1 MAIMATS
8 EHPPTL
14 FCWTRFG
21 AEAGQPINQIL
32 RRKEQ
37 ERSANN
43 GIFLWGIGNAV
54 GAGIR
59 ELVRRC
65 DSPEVLFSPIMGAA
79 RKEDVTPESVVAW
92 TLAETHDGRE
102 YPLPSCSLVTSRQG
116 VSSPKAAHYAL
127 VCFSGESLVA
137 CSQGWTLTF
146 STLRNLVS
154 GRQIGASQVTA
165 VVARDVEA
173 LEKGR
178 TYEVAFR
185 AHLVEPYFIR
195 LRQPVALSP
204 LGGSDEDWATA
215 VESVWSQRV
224 HQSLTSGMFSNGEA
238 LLAR

>member
-1 MAIMATS
+1 MATS
-8 EHPPTL
+8 EHLPTL

-21 AEAGQPINQIL
+21 AEAGQLTDQIL

-37 ERSANN
+37 ERIANN

-54 GAGIR
+54 GPGIR

-92 TLAETHDGRE
+92 TLGETHDGKE
-102 YPLPSCSLVTSRQG
+102 YPLPSCSLVTSRQSA
-116 VSSPKAAHYAL
+116 SSPKAAHYAL
-127 VCFSGESLVA
+127 VCFSGESLVP
-137 CSQGWTLTF
+137 SSPGLTLAF
-146 STLRNLVS
+146 DTLRNLLS
-154 GRQIGASQVTA
+154 GRHVGASQVTA
-165 VVARDVEA
+165 VVARDSEA
-173 LEKGR
+173 LGKGR

-185 AHLVEPYFIR
+185 AHLAYPYFIR
-195 LRQPVALSP
+195 LRQPVALSL
-204 LGGSDEDWATA
+204 LGESDEDWATA

-224 HQSLTSGMFSNGEA
+224 HQSLESGMFSNDAA

>member
-1 MAIMATS
+1 MAVMAMS
-8 EHPPTL
+8 EHHPAL

-21 AEAGQPINQIL
+21 AEAGQPIDQIL

-43 GIFLWGIGNAV
+43 GICLWGIGNAV
-54 GAGIR
+54 GPGIR

-65 DSPEVLFSPIMGAA
+65 DSPEVLFSPIIGAA

-92 TLAETHDGRE
+92 TLGETHDGRE

-116 VSSPKAAHYAL
+116 VSSPKAAHHAL
-127 VCFSGESLVA
+127 VCFSEGPLVKCPSES
-137 CSQGWTLTF
+137 TLTF

-154 GRQIGASQVTA
+154 GRRVGASQVTA

-173 LEKGR
+173 LDKGR

-185 AHLVEPYFIR
+185 ARLVEPYFIR
-195 LRQPVALSP
+195 LRRPVALSP
-204 LGGSDEDWATA
+204 LGGSIEDWATA
-215 VESVWSQRV
+215 VESVWNQRV
-224 HQSLTSGMFSNGEA
+224 HQSLGSGTFSNGSV
-238 LLAR
+238 LVAR